1 VFFFS
6 GWETKMTRYKTIAF
20 DCFGTMAYIAR
31 PAHVFGAL
39 ARRGIRGS
47 VDPRMVMCFPW
58 TLTQAAHELGIEI
71 EADELAQMESAL
83 SEEVAS
89 ITLYPET
96 REVLTHLRDEGY
108 QIAVCSNLALPY
120 AKPVQAQLGDL
131 LDIEVWSFEVGA
143 LKPSPDIYSALLARA
158 ASAAH
163 ETLMVGDSATADY
176 AGARNSGLEA
186 LHLVREGV
194 LDKPHQISALTG
206 VLAAL
211 G

>member
-6 GWETKMTRYKTIAF
+6 GWEIKMTRYKTIAF

-39 ARRGIRGS
+39 ARRGVRGS
-47 VDPRMVMCFPW
+47 VDPRKVMCYPW
-58 TLTQAAHELGIEI
+58 TLSQAARELRIAIEH
-71 EADELAQMESAL
+71 DELAQMESAL

-89 ITLYPET
+89 ITLYRET
-96 REVLTHLRDEGY
+96 REVLTQLRNEGY

-120 AKPVQAQLGDL
+120 AAPVKELLGDL

-143 LKPSPDIYSALLARA
+143 LKPSPDIYSHLLARA
-158 ASAAH
+158 GSRAN

-176 AGARNSGLEA
+176 EGARNSGIGA
-186 LHLVREGV
+186 LHLVREGAIAH
-194 LDKPHQISALTG
+194 PWQISSLTKVFPALC
-206 VLAAL
+206 
-211 G
+211 

>member
-1 VFFFS
+1 
-6 GWETKMTRYKTIAF
+6 MTRYKTIAF